1 MEKSI
6 SSGLKAYCGG
16 LKFDSKSK
24 HQEAVDSFTRAIK
37 YGYTNIDVFLKRGCS
52 LQLLHQ
58 HELAI
63 HDFNK
68 IILHRPDDCYPL
80 FMLSVSKYRIGDA
93 KGAILDIKKAIILSL
108 VDNETNDEYREVA
121 LRLGF
126 GTHTDLYETY
136 LNNFEKNMD

>member
-63 HDFNK
+63 QNFNRV
-68 IILHRPDDCYPL
+68 IYQSPDDCYPL
-80 FMLSVSKYRIGDA
+80 FLRSVSTFRIGDI
-93 KGAILDIKKAIILSL
+93 KGAIKDIQNAIILSL
-108 VDNETNDEYREVA
+108 AETETNDEYLETA
-121 LRLGF
+121 QKLGWES
-126 GTHTDLYETY
+126 HTALYEAY
-136 LNNFEKNMD
+136 LNNYRKNVN

>member
-1 MEKSI
+1 
-6 SSGLKAYCGG
+6 
-16 LKFDSKSK
+16 
-24 HQEAVDSFTRAIK
+24 
-37 YGYTNIDVFLKRGCS
+37 
-52 LQLLHQ
+52 
-58 HELAI
+58 
-63 HDFNK
+63 
-68 IILHRPDDCYPL
+68 
-80 FMLSVSKYRIGDA
+80 MLSVSKYRIGDA